1 MISAQEALVP
11 MLLSEVRD
19 IVFANRGACDIRG
32 EGDEIVLTVGS
43 ITVKCDIPEI
53 DNIFIDARKC
63 AIILQSRLDA
73 IEAGDTL

>member
-63 AIILQSRLDA
+63 AVTLQRKLDS
-73 IEAGDTL
+73 IESGDEL